1 MTTPTLPEPFAELA
15 PFCATWVLPDS
26 NARHARRL
34 ATAYPEIKAFYDAM
48 LAVAPAALA
57 YLSERQLGQ
66 LDEADANLLK
76 LMLALAEV
84 GPAVE
89 WYQQPAVIDGWPA
102 ERFPLVEAIPD
113 TAAQEV

>member
-1 MTTPTLPEPFAELA
+1 MTTPTLPEPFAGLA
-15 PFCATWVLPDS
+15 PFCETWVLPDS

-34 ATAYPEIKAFYDAM
+34 AMPYPEIKTFYDAM
-48 LAVAPAALA
+48 LAVAPDVLA

-89 WYQQPAVIDGWPA
+89 WYQQAAVIDGWPA
-102 ERFPLVEAIPD
+102 ERFPLVAAIPD